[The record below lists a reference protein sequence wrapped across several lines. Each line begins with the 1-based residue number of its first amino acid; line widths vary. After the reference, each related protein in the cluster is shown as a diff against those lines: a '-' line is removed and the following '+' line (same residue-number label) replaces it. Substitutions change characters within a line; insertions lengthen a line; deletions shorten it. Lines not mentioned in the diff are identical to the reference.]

1 MTHSPFSDSELKKLR
16 RNFPH
21 IVNGHI
27 YLNHAA
33 IAPLPLNVTGAIAS
47 FIEERQSGPVENLE
61 HCLEITEETRGL
73 IADYLNSPAPE
84 QISFVGNTSEG
95 ISAIAEGVEWK
106 PGDEIIL
113 NDMEFP
119 TNIQPFRM
127 LRNKGVKTVI
137 LKSNDHRIT
146 PQQIEDAITP
156 STRMVS
162 ISAVQY
168 LGGFRANLEAIGEI
182 CSRRNLIFV
191 VDAIQ
196 CLGFSPIN
204 VERCRIDALACGS
217 HKWLMSP
224 LGLGFL
230 YTSESLASQLRPF
243 KTGWLSV
250 EEPWDLSNFEQNW
263 QTFSSHLEGGSPN
276 MLGIVGM
283 GASLRNLNEI
293 GTDKIREHI
302 LYLTQKLL
310 KRLESE
316 EKVTVISPAGSDER
330 SGILSFRIEGINDTD
345 RFISDM
351 KKEKITLSSRQG
363 LFRISPHYY
372 NSTEDIEIALG
383 KMLRDD

>member
-1 MTHSPFSDSELKKLR
+1 MTHSPFSDSELNKLR
-16 RNFPH
+16 GNFPH
-21 IVNGHI
+21 IANGHI

-33 IAPLPLNVTGAIAS
+33 IAPLPLPVTVAIAS
-47 FIEERQSGPVENLE
+47 FIEERQAGPVENLE

-73 IADYLNSPAPE
+73 ISDYLNSPSPE

-95 ISAIAEGVEWK
+95 ISAIAEGLEWK

-119 TNIQPFRM
+119 TNIQPFRI

-137 LKSNDHRIT
+137 LKSSDYRIT

-168 LGGFRANLEAIGEI
+168 LGGFRADIEAIGEI
-182 CSRRNLIFV
+182 CSRHNLIFV

-196 CLGFSPIN
+196 CLGFAPID
-204 VERCRIDALACGS
+204 VKKCRIDALACGS

-263 QTFSSHLEGGSPN
+263 QSFSSHLEGGAPN
-276 MLGIVGM
+276 MLGITGM
-283 GASLRNLNEI
+283 GASLKNLIEV
-293 GTDKIREHI
+293 GTDKIRDHI
-302 LYLTQKLL
+302 LYVTQLL
-310 KRLESE
+310 IKRLESE
-316 EKVTVISPAGSDER
+316 EKVTVITPNGSNER
-330 SGILSFRIEGINDTD
+330 SGIISFKIDGIKDTD
-345 RFISDM
+345 NFVSEM
-351 KKEKITLSSRQG
+351 KKEKITISAREG
-363 LFRISPHYY
+363 MFRISPHYY
-372 NSTEDIEIALG
+372 NTAEDVEIALG
-383 KMLRDD
+383 KLL